1 MFAVPGWSVSAD
13 ALRTQEDP
21 ARKIVRDGPVSKDKT
36 DSSKTSKKRKRVHG
50 QGNGVNV
57 TEENLADL
65 WRKHIEGRNQVA
77 DSNAGDTLKGKK
89 KRKKER
95 ALNGFE
101 GPTDDVRTL
110 NQIVKDPE
118 NSVLM
123 NEENK
128 GEKNVHTNMPTKV
141 AEPRI
146 APAPVNGD
154 SIEVEPK
161 KNSKANFEERKRRA
175 LERKEKKALLQA
187 NGSIPPPRPTQN
199 EDVPVSSKSHS
210 PPISAKT
217 KKPLPVSTNSEGSK
231 VLTPAKASKVP
242 SITAETKPLSQ
253 QAPPKSQPQAP
264 ASTLTPL
271 QQSMQSKLISARF
284 RHLNQ
289 TLYTTPSTQA
299 SQLFTE
305 TPSAFS
311 SYHAGFRA
319 QVVVWPQNPVNTFI
333 EDVKARGKIG
343 TGRDSQKKLWRQERK
358 VERKGKGKG
367 KTDTNGEAAA
377 PDSNTI
383 PGLEPL
389 PRTRGICTL
398 ADLGCGDASFAAA
411 LKPIANSMHL
421 RLHSFDLAQG
431 DGPNASLI
439 TVADIA
445 NLPLP
450 DGSVDVAVLC
460 LALMGTNWIDFVE
473 EVGRVVRWGGECWV
487 AEIKSRFGRPALKKK
502 GIGKKKGD
510 EEEEQ
515 GFAEVEEET
524 RTKEGE
530 KTDVSGFVEV
540 WRRRGFELKGEVEV
554 GNKMFVRM
562 RFVKKLTPTKG
573 KGVPK
578 DDGLSHGKDE
588 QRGTWKLKGKKKF
601 LDDTQ
606 EDDVDEAKV
615 LKPCV
620 YKTR

>member
-13 ALRTQEDP
+13 ALKTQEDP
-21 ARKIVRDGPVSKDKT
+21 ARRNLKDGPVSKDQR
-36 DSSKTSKKRKRVHG
+36 SSNKTSKKRKRGHG
-50 QGNGVNV
+50 QANGVIV

-65 WRKHIEGRNQVA
+65 WRKHIEGRSRVV
-77 DSNAGDTLKGKK
+77 DGSAGDAEKKKK
-89 KRKKER
+89 KRMREK
-95 ALNGFE
+95 ASNGVE
-101 GPTDDVRTL
+101 APTDNVRTL
-110 NQIVKDPE
+110 DQTVEDPGDSMVE
-118 NSVLM
+118 
-123 NEENK
+123 NEEKN
-128 GEKNVHTNMPTKV
+128 GENDVD
-141 AEPRI
+141 RS
-146 APAPVNGD
+146 APAEAVASGVVSASVNGD
-154 SIEVEPK
+154 PIEVEPK
-161 KNSKANFEERKRRA
+161 RTSKANFEERKRRT
-175 LERKEKKALLQA
+175 LERKEKKSLLQA
-187 NGSIPPPRPTQN
+187 NGTIPPLRPTQS
-199 EDVPVSSKSHS
+199 EGVPIPSKSPNS
-210 PPISAKT
+210 PRSAKT
-217 KKPLPVSTNSEGSK
+217 KRPLPIFTTFEGSK
-231 VLTPAKASKVP
+231 VPTSTNVLSATV
-242 SITAETKPLSQ
+242 ETKPLSQ
-253 QAPPKSQPQAP
+253 QTAPKSLPQA
-264 ASTLTPL
+264 STYKLTPL

-289 TLYTTPSTQA
+289 TLYTTQSTQA
-299 SQLFTE
+299 SQLFTA

-319 QVVVWPQNPVNTFI
+319 QVAVWPQNPVNTFI

-343 TGRDSQKKLWRQERK
+343 SGRDSQKKLWKQ
-358 VERKGKGKG
+358 ERKGKGKG

-377 PDSNTI
+377 PDSNPI

-389 PRTRGICTL
+389 PRTQGTCTL

-411 LKPIANSMHL
+411 LKPSANSLHL

-450 DGSVDVAVLC
+450 DGSVDVAVFC

-487 AEIKSRFGRPALKKK
+487 AEIKSRFGRPAVKKK

-510 EEEEQ
+510 EEEEEEEQ

-524 RTKEGE
+524 GMKEGE
-530 KTDVSGFVEV
+530 KTDVSAFVEV
-540 WRRRGFELKGEVEV
+540 WRRRGFELKGEVEA
-554 GNKMFVRM
+554 GNKMFVKM

-573 KGVPK
+573 KGAPK
-578 DDGLSHGKDE
+578 DDSLSHGKGE
-588 QRGTWKLKGKKKF
+588 ERGTWKLKGKKKF
-601 LDDTQ
+601 LDDTR
-606 EDDVDEAKV
+606 EDDVDEGKV